1 MLDIESKIVDTIY
14 NAVKANDAYQNADV
28 TTGFDET
35 TAIFPCVVVEEIE
48 NSPIRRTDTDDCA
61 ENYTRLVYEVSV
73 YINDKDKAKTEGK
86 NILSIVDTALQGL
99 KFRRLRKNK
108 PLNIT
113 RTIFRQYGRWEVV
126 VGKPII
132 RTDIVDGKP
141 VETTVYQ
148 MYRR

>member
-1 MLDIESKIVDTIY
+1 
-14 NAVKANDAYQNADV
+14 
-28 TTGFDET
+28 
-35 TAIFPCVVVEEIE
+35 VVVEEVD
-48 NSPIRRTDTDDCA
+48 NYPVRRTDTDDCA

-73 YINDKDKAKTEGK
+73 YTNDKDKAKTEGK
-86 NILSIVDTALQGL
+86 KILSIVDTALQGL

-132 RTDIVDGKP
+132 ITDIVYGKP